1 MFYGFGNVMFSVVPV
16 IVTVGFVVV
25 FAMVIGVFISSARQ
39 KRKNDGSP
47 VLAVPAVMVT
57 KRTDM
62 RRSSA
67 HADEMAHTYSRYY
80 ATFQVESGD
89 RMEFQVQDT
98 DYGLLVEGDRG
109 KLTFQGTRFLG
120 FEREK

>member
-47 VLAVPAVMVT
+47 VLADSAGEGAQSTPILPAPPP
-57 KRTDM
+57 
-62 RRSSA
+62 
-67 HADEMAHTYSRYY
+67 
-80 ATFQVESGD
+80 SG
-89 RMEFQVQDT
+89 
-98 DYGLLVEGDRG
+98 G
-109 KLTFQGTRFLG
+109 KGPP
-120 FEREK
+120 